1 MSAPLTFVSPPLG
14 FEPLVD
20 FSLDNIEGANGLYAL
35 KAVGAGD
42 LRIFVIDAAVH
53 LPAYTPT
60 ISDEQGESIGL
71 ASPDE
76 ASVLVVVNPT
86 EEPTTVNLMAPI
98 VVNNRTGQ
106 AHQFILDDQGWPI
119 REPLV
124 PAA

>member
-53 LPAYTPT
+53 LPAYAPT